1 MRFCGFFGS
10 VTWVTAMGFVLLA
23 PALLYPDDRREDAIP
38 DEIVVTAPAPDR
50 TAAAAPG
57 VLVIDVAQSRRDGD
71 VSVADVLRGVPGVDV
86 QQRGSAF
93 EPSAVRFRGSESEQV
108 LVLRDG
114 RPVSDSRSSLV
125 DMSRISLAGVERI
138 EIIRGPATALYGVG
152 GAAGAINLISR
163 DAPGSGG
170 VPSSSIEIS
179 GSSRVTW
186 GSFGEYHLE
195 GGTRVS
201 GLGSSGESSLDAA
214 VAGVFATNTYAYVRA
229 GESQNRENA
238 GGGDGSVRVSV
249 ERVLPNERFSRVVF
263 DSSAHVYRRGLPGS
277 VEFPAVSAQLQEQR
291 GALTAA
297 LHGADPASLWSI
309 SADMGLSFSQRE
321 FRDPDYPLGAL
332 ANDSALT
339 AVHGSVTPAGPVG
352 PVVLSV
358 PLSLHVELLSD
369 SSLGERQRVVPAVAP
384 TMRAA
389 FDVPDGSVATVG
401 VHSRVELVDEESL
414 VSVRGTA
421 AWTAATTPLRVALAG
436 GWGYRMPDF
445 ADLFTERS
453 AFTVGNPDLKPER
466 SRSGEIEVLLGAL
479 ARSTTVADG
488 ITGRVAVHGTQYE
501 DLIQWL
507 PDPNG
512 VWRPRN
518 TGEAT
523 VLGVEGTLEAHTSL
537 GVSPWRAGGSVGG
550 DLLHARDRTAGVTFD
565 TQLPWRA
572 ALAFRGGGS
581 LDHRLGHQLRMDVTG
596 RGARPVTRQ
605 NTVWLDP
612 YIRMDVTAR
621 VAVVPER
628 VQVGAAVRNLLD
640 QQFVETPFYPNPG
653 REFRMS
659 VEVQW

>member
-1 MRFCGFFGS
+1 
-10 VTWVTAMGFVLLA
+10 MGFSLLS
-23 PALLYPDDRREDAIP
+23 PAILHADDGTNGTIP
-38 DEIVVTAPAPDR
+38 DEIIVTAPAPDG
-50 TAAAAPG
+50 TSAAAPG

-71 VSVADVLRGVPGVDV
+71 VSVADVLRGLPGVDV

-93 EPSAVRFRGSESEQV
+93 EPSAVRIRGSESEQV

-163 DAPGSGG
+163 DVPTSGF
-170 VPSSSIEIS
+170 VPSSSTDIS
-179 GSSRVTW
+179 GNSRVTW
-186 GSFGEYHLE
+186 GSLGEYHLE
-195 GGTRVS
+195 GGAQVS
-201 GLGSSGESSLDAA
+201 RLGSSGETSLEAA

-229 GESQNRENA
+229 GETQNRENA
-238 GGGDGSVRVSV
+238 GGGDGSVRLSMVRGIS
-249 ERVLPNERFSRVVF
+249 NERFSRLVI

-277 VEFPAVSAQLQEQR
+277 VEFPAASAQLQEQR
-291 GALTAA
+291 GALALA
-297 LHGADPASLWSI
+297 LHGADDAALWSI
-309 SADMGLSFSQRE
+309 SAHTGVSVSQRE
-321 FRDPDYPLGAL
+321 FRDPDYPLGSL
-332 ANDSALT
+332 ASESALT
-339 AVHGSVTPAGPVG
+339 AVHGAVTPAGPMG
-352 PVVLSV
+352 PVVFSM
-358 PLSLHVELLSD
+358 PISLNVEILAD
-369 SSLGERQRVVPAVAP
+369 SELGDRRRVVPAIAP
-384 TMRAA
+384 TMQAV
-389 FDVPDGSVATVG
+389 FEVPGGSKATMG
-401 VHSRVELVDEESL
+401 VHSRVELVDELPL

-421 AWTAATTPLRVALAG
+421 AWAAAAAPVRVALAG

-445 ADLFTERS
+445 ADLFSERS
-453 AFTVGNPDLKPER
+453 AFTVGNPGLQPER

-479 ARSTTVADG
+479 ARSTTVAEG
-488 ITGRVAVHGTQYE
+488 FTGRVAVHGTHYE

-523 VLGVEGTLEAHTSL
+523 ILGFEGTIEGHRSL
-537 GVSPWRAGGSVGG
+537 GVSPWRVGGMVGG

-565 TQLPWRA
+565 MQLPWRA
-572 ALAFRGGGS
+572 AVAFRAGGS
-581 LDHRLGHQLRMDVTG
+581 LDHRLGHQLRMDVNG

-612 YIRMDVTAR
+612 YIRMDLSAR

-628 VQVGAAVRNLLD
+628 VQVGAAVRNVLN
-640 QQFVETPFYPNPG
+640 QQFVETPLFPNPG
-653 REFRMS
+653 REFRLS